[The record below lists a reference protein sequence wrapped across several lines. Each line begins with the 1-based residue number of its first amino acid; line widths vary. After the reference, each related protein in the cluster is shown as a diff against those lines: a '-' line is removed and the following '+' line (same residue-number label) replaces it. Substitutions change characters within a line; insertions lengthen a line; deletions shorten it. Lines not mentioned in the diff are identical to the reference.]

1 MSWVLTLSLLAAA
14 PAPGAPAAKK
24 GPEVEALRAKATK
37 LYRAKKYDEACA
49 LFAHVV
55 KLAPEQGSTFAD
67 LGLCLQKQEK
77 MDAARAAYLRA
88 LRLSDADPVT
98 RTNVYFNLAAFQ
110 DVTPP
115 QVRLESSPTP
125 RGHML
130 MVPANGPCA
139 PLPSSEPSCKKELMA
154 CVEEWSSSKDPGAY
168 ADLRHLTAS
177 GFNLRIFGGGKP
189 AGAVKRESGFCD
201 NAPAVGSVTS
211 PPPQTCIFWSSNLE
225 DGESC
230 QTNDAPCMAEIDL
243 LAKDEGHCKLVY
255 VDPCKGRVAV
265 ACEGARFKV
274 KKTWVGEV
282 MVVPAK

>member
-14 PAPGAPAAKK
+14 PAQGAPAAKT

-55 KLAPEQGSTFAD
+55 KLAPEQGTAFAD

-77 MDAARAAYLRA
+77 KDQARAAYHRA
-88 LRLSDADPVT
+88 LRLSDADPAT
-98 RTNVYFNLAAFQ
+98 RTNVYFNLAAFE

-115 QVRLESSPTP
+115 QVRLESTPTP
-125 RGHML
+125 RGHTL
-130 MVPANGPCA
+130 STSSRVPCA
-139 PLPSSEPSCKKELMA
+139 PLPSSELSCKKELKA
-154 CVEEWSSSKDPGAY
+154 CVEEWSSAKDPGPY
-168 ADLRHLTAS
+168 ADFRHLTAS
-177 GFNLRIFGGGKP
+177 GFNLRIYGGGKP
-189 AGAVKRESGFCD
+189 DGSVKQGVGFCD
-201 NAPAVGSVTS
+201 NAPAVGSVAQ
-211 PPPQTCIFWSSNLE
+211 PPSQTCIYWSSND
-225 DGESC
+225 DGQSC
-230 QTNDAPCMAEIDL
+230 QTDDAPCMAELDV
-243 LAKDEGHCKLVY
+243 LAKDDGSCKLVY

-274 KKTWVGEV
+274 KKRWVGEV